1 MAEALAG
8 SGRDP
13 KAHLAAFRSL
23 RTMTVIASEN
33 PLSAEEVGT
42 IRTFLQGRGFDGVYY
57 PGIRASELNRY
68 NVLPGP
74 VYHDLFVR
82 ILERPEVLYENY
94 RFDIRPATDDRPFF
108 FHFFKWRQTPEIL
121 ASLGRT
127 WQPFGGSGFFVLVAL
142 LVLVALA
149 AVVFILG
156 PLLLH
161 SGLRRV
167 RGGARSSL
175 PAWRVLV
182 YFACLGL
189 AFLFIEVSLSQ
200 RFILV
205 LGQPVTA
212 LAVILLALLL
222 FSGLGALSVRRWSLT
237 WGLGTLVV
245 VIVLY
250 PFILPSFSALALRLP
265 EGERLLLTVLA
276 LAPLGYLMGL
286 PFAAG
291 LRVVE
296 RHNAALVPWAWAVNG
311 SFSVISAV
319 LAVIIAL
326 SAGFSA
332 VLWLGAAA
340 YVGALA
346 AFWGRA

>member
-1 MAEALAG
+1 VNCNIIRLIQPPQHNFAVSPEA
-8 SGRDP
+8 
-13 KAHLAAFRSL
+13 
-23 RTMTVIASEN
+23 
-33 PLSAEEVGT
+33 
-42 IRTFLQGRGFDGVYY
+42 
-57 PGIRASELNRY
+57 
-68 NVLPGP
+68 
-74 VYHDLFVR
+74 
-82 ILERPEVLYENY
+82 LYENY

-156 PLLLH
+156 PLLLR
-161 SGLRRV
+161 SGLRRAQGSV
-167 RGGARSSL
+167 RPSL
-175 PAWRVLV
+175 PAWRVLL

-222 FSGLGALSVRRWSLT
+222 FSGLGALTVRRWSLA
-237 WGLGTLVV
+237 WGLGTLVA
-245 VIVLY
+245 VIALY
-250 PFILPSFSALALRLP
+250 PLLLPPFSALALRLP
-265 EGERLLLTVLA
+265 EGGRLLLTVLA

-291 LRVVE
+291 LHVAE
-296 RHNAALVPWAWAVNG
+296 RHNAVLVPWAWAING

-319 LAVIIAL
+319 LAVIVAL

-346 AFWGRA
+346 AFWGWG